1 MKEIDRYLPG
11 LRECWLLTGLLLA
24 GGVLLPMLFTA
35 PLTGLLSDYA
45 WIQAVNYALM
55 FIPVLLYAHYRSRR
69 SVPECTEQAI
79 CRFPDGIPV
88 DRRHRGT
95 LPVPVLYLLL
105 AVSVPAAAV
114 LTEPLYAWL
123 PTPEWFERMM
133 ESLIDGNL
141 AATLLTVSVL
151 APLLEEF
158 FCRGLI
164 LRGLAAERGPR
175 AAILWSSFIFA
186 VIHLNPWQAVPAFL
200 LGLFFGWVY
209 WRTGSLKATVFLHAV
224 NNTLTVVLS
233 RIYPEQTDL
242 TLKDILPGFLP
253 YPLVWATALVL
264 FLLVV
269 RLIRD
274 TEKHPLY
281 EREIP

>member
-1 MKEIDRYLPG
+1 MIRKNIARYLPG
-11 LRECWLLTGLLLA
+11 LRECWLLTGLLMA
-24 GGVLLPMLFTA
+24 GGVALPALLSA
-35 PLTGLLSDYA
+35 PLAALFPDFA
-45 WIQAVNYALM
+45 WLQAINYLLM
-55 FIPVLLYAHYRSRR
+55 FLPLLLYVSCRSRC
-69 SVPECTEQAI
+69 STLSCGDAGG
-79 CRFPDGIPV
+79 FPAGIPL
-88 DRRHRGT
+88 DRPHRGC
-95 LPVPVLYLLL
+95 LPLPVLYLLL

-114 LTEPLYAWL
+114 LVEPLYAWL
-123 PTPEWFERMM
+123 PAPEWFEQLM
-133 ESLIDGNL
+133 ESLVGGNL

-186 VIHLNPWQAVPAFL
+186 VIHLNPWQAIPAFL

-209 WRTGSLKATVFLHAV
+209 WRTGSLKATIFLHAV

-253 YPLVWATALVL
+253 YPLVWAAALVL

-269 RLIRD
+269 RLIHN

-281 EREIP
+281 EREIS